1 MPVPFCALGISGDFD
16 FNSPVK
22 YNRGAMEKDI
32 KELYEAALDVKKRAY
47 APYSDFHVGS
57 ALRTKN
63 GKVFTGCN
71 VENSSYGVTICA
83 ERNAIFKMVSEGEQE
98 IFEILVIGDTEK
110 FLPPCGACRQVIAEF
125 SKEDTRVIMCNK
137 KGEFKE
143 TTVGEILPFGFSLND
158 DR

>member
-1 MPVPFCALGISGDFD
+1 MLTIFD
-16 FNSPVK
+16 FRLWVK
-22 YNRGAMEKDI
+22 YNETVMEKDI
-32 KELYEAALDVKKRAY
+32 KELYDAAIKVKGKAY

-57 ALRTKN
+57 ALRTKS
-63 GKVFTGCN
+63 GKIFTGCN

-98 IFEILVIGDTEK
+98 ISSILVIGDTEK

-125 SKEDTRVIMCNK
+125 SKEDTPVIMCNK

-143 TTVGEILPFGFSLND
+143 STVGEVLPFGFSLNE